1 MDYAE
6 TKVKKTML
14 NKQEQLKVALSR
26 IGTGSIIWFLAKRHK
41 FGLVVA
47 WAVVMTVLVA
57 VPQLPEILKSL

>member
-1 MDYAE
+1 MGYEE

-14 NKQEQLKVALSR
+14 SKQAQLKVALAG
-26 IGTGSIIWFLAKRHK
+26 INTGSVIWFLAKRHK

-47 WAVVMTVLVA
+47 WAIVMTALVA